1 MHAGRIGIATPC
13 ESPYTAIVHSGGNSM
28 KLIRRRKRLLGAV
41 MLAAAILLAG
51 SAVARAVDAV
61 AVTVTIHADKPGET
75 INPNI
80 YGQFAE
86 HLGAGIYEGVWVG
99 EKSNIP
105 NTHGYRN
112 DVIEALKNLK
122 VPVVRWPGGCFA
134 DEYHWRDGIGPREKR
149 PVKVNT
155 HWGGVPETN
164 EFGTHEFMAFAE
176 MIGTK
181 VYISGNVGSGSP
193 QEMADWMEYMTSD
206 TVSTLA
212 NERRK
217 NGRDKPWDVHYFGIG
232 NETWGCGGNMTP
244 EWYANLFRQ
253 YATFIK
259 TPRGKRPVIVASGD
273 RDAGTEWAEVLTTK
287 VERDLDAIS
296 HHFYTIPT
304 GVWQTKGNSIGFPE
318 SEWISTLRNT
328 MRIDE
333 FIVNNVKILD
343 KNDPKGKVAFYVD
356 EWGTWYDPEPGRE
369 PGFLWQHNTLRDALV
384 AGLNFNI
391 FHRHAKRVQMTNIA
405 QMVNVLQA
413 MILTEGPKMALT
425 PTYHV
430 FQMYIPFQG
439 ATHLPTEIS
448 TPNYSAAGIDV
459 PAVSV
464 SAARDKDGKLQYAL
478 VNLDPNREAVVT
490 TKISGATA
498 ATAQGRVLTAK
509 TMDARNTVQT
519 PEVIY
524 PVKIAGEKKGGA
536 LVLRLP
542 PKSVSVLRLQ

>member
-1 MHAGRIGIATPC
+1 M
-13 ESPYTAIVHSGGNSM
+13 
-28 KLIRRRKRLLGAV
+28 LQRRRKRLLGLLV
-41 MLAAAILLAG
+41 GAATFIAG
-51 SAVARAVDAV
+51 SGAASAADAAQV
-61 AVTVTIHADKPGET
+61 SVTIRADQPGTT
-75 INPNI
+75 INPNV

-99 EKSNIP
+99 EKSAIP
-105 NTHGYRN
+105 NTNGYRN
-112 DVIEALKNLK
+112 DVIDALKNLH

-134 DEYHWRDGIGPREKR
+134 DEYHWRDGIGDRAKR

-217 NGRDKPWDVHYFGIG
+217 NGRDKPWEVQFFGIG

-253 YATFIK
+253 YATYVK
-259 TPRGKRPVIVASGD
+259 APRGHRPKIVASGGND
-273 RDAGTEWAEVLTTK
+273 EGTEWAEVLTK
-287 VERDLDAIS
+287 NVHRDMDAIS
-296 HHFYTIPT
+296 HHYYTIP
-304 GVWQTKGNSIGFPE
+304 GKEWRAKGKSTGFPE
-318 SEWISTLRNT
+318 AEWISTLSHT

-333 FIVNNVKILD
+333 YIRNNVAILD
-343 KNDPKGKVAFYVD
+343 RNDPQGKVAFYVD

-391 FHRHAKRVQMTNIA
+391 FHAHAKRVQMTNIA

-430 FQMYIPFQG
+430 FQMYVPFQG
-439 ATHLPTEIS
+439 ATYLPTEITTS
-448 TPNYSAAGIDV
+448 DYKLGEYTV

-464 SAARDKDGKLQYAL
+464 SAARDTNGKLQLAL
-478 VNLDPNREAVVT
+478 VNLDPHREAVVT
-490 TKISGATA
+490 TKIAGGA
-498 ATAQGRVLTAK
+498 ATQAQGRVLTAQ
-509 TMDARNTVQT
+509 TMDARNTVNA
-519 PEVIY
+519 PEAIY
-524 PVKIAGEKKGGA
+524 PVKISAERKGA
-536 LVLRLP
+536 TLVIRLP

>member
-1 MHAGRIGIATPC
+1 MTK
-13 ESPYTAIVHSGGNSM
+13 T
-28 KLIRRRKRLLGAV
+28 RRFRP
-41 MLAAAILLAG
+41 LLACVLALTACAG
-51 SAVARAVDAV
+51 AAVAAEAAKVS
-61 AVTVTIHADKPGET
+61 VTIRADQPGDV
-75 INPNI
+75 INPNV

-105 NTHGYRN
+105 NTNGYRN
-112 DVIEALKNLK
+112 DVIQALKDLK

-244 EWYANLFRQ
+244 EFYANLFRQ
-253 YATFIK
+253 YATYVK
-259 TPRGKRPVIVASGD
+259 APRGKRPVIVASGGND
-273 RDAGTEWAEVLTTK
+273 EHTVWVDVLTK
-287 VERDLDAIS
+287 NVQRDLDAIS
-296 HHFYTIPT
+296 HHYYTTPT
-304 GVWQTKGNSIGFPE
+304 GVWRKKGNSVGFPE
-318 SEWISTLRNT
+318 SEWISTLAHT

-333 FIVNNVKILD
+333 YIEQNVKILD
-343 KNDPKGKVAFYVD
+343 ERDPRGRTAFYVD

-369 PGFLWQHNTLRDALV
+369 PGFLYQQNTQRDALV
-384 AGLNFNI
+384 AALNFNI

-413 MILTEGPKMALT
+413 MILTDGAKMALT
-425 PTYHV
+425 PTYHA
-430 FQMYIPFQG
+430 FHLYIPFQG
-439 ATHLPTEIS
+439 ATHLPAEIE
-448 TPNYSAAGIDV
+448 TPNYSLGTYTV

-464 SAARDKDGKLQYAL
+464 SAARDTQGSLQLAL
-478 VNLDPNREAVVT
+478 VNLHPKQEAVVT
-490 TKISGATA
+490 TRVRGASAREA
-498 ATAQGRVLTAK
+498 AGRTLTARA
-509 TMDARNTVQT
+509 MDAHNTPDQ
-519 PEVIY
+519 PEVVT
-524 PVKIAGEKKGGA
+524 PTKMAARRSGDA
-536 LVLRLP
+536 LVLTLP
-542 PKSVSVLRLQ
+542 PMSVSVVKLR

>member
-1 MHAGRIGIATPC
+1 M
-13 ESPYTAIVHSGGNSM
+13 NM
-28 KLIRRRKRLLGAV
+28 RRRGRLLGLV
-41 MLAAAILLAG
+41 LLGAATFIAG
-51 SAVARAVDAV
+51 SAAIQAAEATEVS
-61 AVTVTIHADKPGET
+61 VTIRADQPGAV
-75 INPNI
+75 INPNV

-105 NTHGYRN
+105 NTNGYRN
-112 DVIEALKNLK
+112 DVIQALKDLK

-181 VYISGNVGSGSP
+181 VYISGNVGSGSV
-193 QEMADWMEYMTSD
+193 QEMADWLEYMTSD

-217 NGRDKPWDVHYFGIG
+217 NGRDKPWDVHFFGIG

-253 YATFIK
+253 YATYVK
-259 TPRGKRPVIVASGD
+259 APRGKRPKIVASGGND
-273 RDAGTEWAEVLTTK
+273 EGTEWAQVLTTK
-287 VERDLDAIS
+287 VSRDMDAIS
-296 HHFYTIPT
+296 HHYYTIP
-304 GVWQTKGNSIGFPE
+304 GKEWRNKGKSIGFPE
-318 SEWISTLRNT
+318 AEWISTLSHT

-333 FIVNNVKILD
+333 YITNNVKILD
-343 KNDPKGKVAFYVD
+343 QNDPQGKVAFYVD

-391 FHRHAKRVQMTNIA
+391 FHEHAKRVQMTNIA

-413 MILTEGPKMALT
+413 MILTEGRKMALT

-430 FQMYIPFQG
+430 FHMYIPFQG
-439 ATHLPTEIS
+439 ATHLPTEIE
-448 TPNYSAAGIDV
+448 TPEYKLGEYTV

-464 SAARDKDGKLQYAL
+464 SAARDVAGRLQLAL
-478 VNLDPNREAVVT
+478 VNLDPHHEAAVT
-490 TKISGATA
+490 TKIAGGSAKQ
-498 ATAQGRVLTAK
+498 AQGRVLTAK
-509 TMDARNTVQT
+509 AMDARNTVEA
-519 PEVIY
+519 PEAIH
-524 PVKIAGEKKGGA
+524 PVKISAQRRDSS
-536 LVLRLP
+536 LVVRLP
-542 PKSVSVLRLQ
+542 AKSVAVLQLQ

>member
-1 MHAGRIGIATPC
+1 
-13 ESPYTAIVHSGGNSM
+13 M
-28 KLIRRRKRLLGAV
+28 KLVRRRKRWLGMLLLGT
-41 MLAAAILLAG
+41 AAIISG
-51 SAVARAVDAV
+51 SAVGAEAVNV
-61 AVTVTIHADKPGET
+61 SVTIRADQPGPT

-105 NTHGYRN
+105 NTNGYRN
-112 DVIEALKNLK
+112 DVIQALKDLK

-176 MIGTK
+176 MIDTK

-193 QEMADWMEYMTSD
+193 QEMADWMEYMTSN

-217 NGRDKPWDVHYFGIG
+217 NGRDQPWDVHFFGIG
-232 NETWGCGGNMTP
+232 NETWGCGGNMRP
-244 EWYANLFRQ
+244 EFYADLFRQ
-253 YATFIK
+253 YATYIK
-259 TPRGKRPVIVASGD
+259 APRGKRPKIIASGGND
-273 RDAGTEWAEVLTTK
+273 EGTRWVEVLTNM
-287 VERDLDAIS
+287 VERDMDGIS
-296 HHFYTIPT
+296 HHFYTIPS
-304 GVWQTKGNSIGFPE
+304 GVWQKKGNALGFAE
-318 SEWISTLRNT
+318 QEWIATLQYT
-328 MRIDE
+328 MRVEE

-343 KNDPKGKVAFYVD
+343 QKDPKGKVGFYVD

-369 PGFLWQHNTLRDALV
+369 PGFLWQQNSLRDALV
-384 AGLNFNI
+384 AALNFNI
-391 FHRHAKRVQMTNIA
+391 FHRHARRVHMTNIA

-413 MILTEGPKMALT
+413 MILTDGPKMTLT
-425 PTYHV
+425 PTYHA

-439 ATHLPTEIS
+439 ATYLPTEVQ
-448 TPNYSAAGIDV
+448 TPEYKLGKNTV
-459 PAVSV
+459 PSVSV
-464 SAARDKDGKLQYAL
+464 SAARDAQGAVQLAL
-478 VNLDPNREAVVT
+478 VNLDPHKEAVVT
-490 TKISGATA
+490 TQLQGAK
-498 ATAQGRVLTAK
+498 ATSATGRVLTAK
-509 TMDARNTVQT
+509 VMDAHNTVDQ
-519 PEVIY
+519 PETVA
-524 PVKIAGEKKGGA
+524 PVKISARREGSA

-542 PKSVSVLRLQ
+542 PKSVSVVRLQ

>member
-1 MHAGRIGIATPC
+1 MR
-13 ESPYTAIVHSGGNSM
+13 
-28 KLIRRRKRLLGAV
+28 LIRRRKRLFGMFLLGTA
-41 MLAAAILLAG
+41 MFISG
-51 SAVARAVDAV
+51 SAVARAAEV
-61 AVTVTIHADKPGET
+61 AVSVTIHADQPGPV

-99 EKSNIP
+99 EKSKIP
-105 NTHGYRN
+105 NTNGYRN
-112 DVIEALKNLK
+112 DVIDALKNLK

-134 DEYHWRDGIGPREKR
+134 DEYHWRDGIGDRAKR

-155 HWGGVPETN
+155 HWGGVAETN

-244 EWYANLFRQ
+244 QWYANLFRQ

-259 TPRGKRPVIVASGD
+259 APRGKRPVIVASGD
-273 RDAGTEWAEVLTTK
+273 RDEGTAWAEVLTTQ

-304 GVWQTKGNSIGFPE
+304 GVWQKKGNSIGFPE
-318 SEWISTLRNT
+318 AEWISTLRNT
-328 MRIDE
+328 LRVDE

-384 AGLNFNI
+384 AGLNFNV
-391 FHRHAKRVQMTNIA
+391 FHKHARRVQMTNIA

-413 MILTEGPKMALT
+413 MILTDGPKMALT

-430 FQMYIPFQG
+430 FHMYIPFQG
-439 ATHLPTEIS
+439 ATYLPTDIS
-448 TPNYSAAGIDV
+448 APDYKLGEVAV
-459 PAVSV
+459 PSVTV
-464 SAARDKDGKLQYAL
+464 SAARDKDGKLQLAL
-478 VNLDPNREAVVT
+478 VNTDPHKEAVVT
-490 TKISGATA
+490 TKLTGAS
-498 ATAQGRVLTAK
+498 ATSAQGRVLTAK
-509 TMDARNTVQT
+509 TMDARNTVDA
-519 PEVIY
+519 PEAIY
-524 PVKIAGEKKGGA
+524 PVKISAERKGSA

-542 PKSVSVLRLQ
+542 PMSVSVVKLQ

>member
-1 MHAGRIGIATPC
+1 
-13 ESPYTAIVHSGGNSM
+13 M
-28 KLIRRRKRLLGAV
+28 KFIRRHRRLLGLAV
-41 MLAAAILLAG
+41 MGVAAFVAG
-51 SAVARAVDAV
+51 SVTARAADAV
-61 AVTVTIHADKPGET
+61 QVSVTIRADQPGAT
-75 INPNI
+75 INPNV

-99 EKSNIP
+99 EKSAIP
-105 NTHGYRN
+105 NTNGYRN
-112 DVIEALKNLK
+112 DVIQALKNLQ

-134 DEYHWRDGIGPREKR
+134 DEYHWRDGIGDRAKR

-217 NGRDKPWDVHYFGIG
+217 NGRDKPWDVHFFGIG

-244 EWYANLFRQ
+244 QWYANLFRQ
-253 YATFIK
+253 YATYVK
-259 TPRGKRPVIVASGD
+259 APRGKRPKIVASGGND
-273 RDAGTEWAEVLTTK
+273 EGTEWADVLTTQ
-287 VERDLDAIS
+287 VHRDMDAIS
-296 HHFYTIPT
+296 HHYYTIP
-304 GVWQTKGNSIGFPE
+304 GKEWRQKGKSAGFPE
-318 SEWISTLRNT
+318 SEWISTLSHT

-333 FIVNNVKILD
+333 YITNNVKILD
-343 KNDPKGKVAFYVD
+343 KNDPQGKVAFYVD

-439 ATHLPTEIS
+439 ATYLPTEIV
-448 TPNYSAAGIDV
+448 TPDYVLGGETV
-459 PAVSV
+459 PSVSV
-464 SAARDKDGKLQYAL
+464 TAARDKDGRLQYAL

-490 TKISGATA
+490 TKIAGTA
-498 ATAQGRVLTAK
+498 ATAAQGRVLTAK
-509 TMDARNTVQT
+509 TMDARNTVDT
-519 PEVIY
+519 PEAIY
-524 PVKIAGEKKGGA
+524 PVKISAERKGGA

>member
-1 MHAGRIGIATPC
+1 MTR
-13 ESPYTAIVHSGGNSM
+13 S
-28 KLIRRRKRLLGAV
+28 RRRLIV
-41 MLAAAILLAG
+41 NVLLAG
-51 SAVARAVDAV
+51 AAALIAGSVHAAEAVKA
-61 AVTVTIHADKPGET
+61 AVTIRADQPGPV
-75 INPNI
+75 INPNV

-105 NTHGYRN
+105 NTNGYRN
-112 DVIEALKNLK
+112 DVIQALKDLK

-193 QEMADWMEYMTSD
+193 QEMADWMEYMTSN

-217 NGRDKPWDVHYFGIG
+217 NGREQPWDVHYFGIG

-244 EWYANLFRQ
+244 EYYANLFRQ
-253 YATFIK
+253 YATYVK
-259 TPRGKRPVIVASGD
+259 APRGKRPKIVASGGND
-273 RDAGTEWAEVLTTK
+273 EETTWVDVLTK
-287 VERDLDAIS
+287 NVPRGMDAIS
-296 HHFYTIPT
+296 HHYYTIPS
-304 GVWQTKGNSIGFPE
+304 GVWAKKGNSLGFTE
-318 SEWISTLRNT
+318 QEWIATLERT
-328 MRIDE
+328 MQIDK
-333 FIVNNVKILD
+333 FIVDNVKILEER
-343 KNDPKGKVAFYVD
+343 DPQNRTAFYVD

-369 PGFLWQHNTLRDALV
+369 PGFLWQHNSLRDALV

-391 FHRHAKRVQMTNIA
+391 FHKHAKRVQMTNIA

-425 PTYHV
+425 PTYHA
-430 FQMYIPFQG
+430 FHMYIPFQG
-439 ATHLPTEIS
+439 ATYLPTEIT
-448 TPNYSAAGIDV
+448 TPDYALGKNTI

-464 SAARDKDGKLQYAL
+464 SAARDTQGKLHLAL
-478 VNLDPNREAVVT
+478 VNTDPHREAVVT
-490 TKISGATA
+490 TSIAGAEA
-498 ATAQGRVLTAK
+498 KQALGRVLTAK
-509 TMDARNTVQT
+509 AMDAHNTVEK
-519 PEVIY
+519 PEQVA
-524 PVKIAGEKKGGA
+524 PVKISGKREGGK

-542 PKSVSVLRLQ
+542 PMSISVVALQ

>member
-1 MHAGRIGIATPC
+1 
-13 ESPYTAIVHSGGNSM
+13 M
-28 KLIRRRKRLLGAV
+28 KFPRRRKRLFGLLLLGA
-41 MLAAAILLAG
+41 AAFIAG
-51 SAVARAVDAV
+51 SVSARAAETGAV
-61 AVTVTIHADKPGET
+61 QVKVTIHADQPGEV
-75 INPNI
+75 INPNV

-99 EKSNIP
+99 EKSPIP
-105 NTHGYRN
+105 NTNGYRN
-112 DVIEALKNLK
+112 DVIDALKNLH

-155 HWGGVPETN
+155 HWGGVAETN
-164 EFGTHEFMAFAE
+164 AFGTHEFMTFAE

-217 NGRDKPWDVHYFGIG
+217 NGRDKPWEVNFFGIG

-244 EWYANLFRQ
+244 EWYSNLFRQ
-253 YATFIK
+253 FATYVK
-259 TPRGKRPVIVASGD
+259 APRGHRPKIVASGGN
-273 RDAGTEWAEVLTTK
+273 DAGTDWVSVLTTN
-287 VERDLDAIS
+287 VHRDMDAIS
-296 HHFYTIPT
+296 HHYYTIP
-304 GVWQTKGNSIGFPE
+304 GKEWRNKGKSIGFPE
-318 SEWISTLRNT
+318 AEWISTLSHT

-333 FIVNNVKILD
+333 YITNNEKILD
-343 KNDPKGKVAFYVD
+343 QNDPQGKVAFYVD

-413 MILTEGPKMALT
+413 MILTDGPKMALT

-439 ATHLPTEIS
+439 ATYLPSEIT
-448 TPNYSAAGIDV
+448 TPEYKLADETV

-464 SAARDKDGKLQYAL
+464 SAARDTSGKLQLAL

-490 TKISGATA
+490 TQITGAA
-498 ATAQGRVLTAK
+498 ATQAQGRVLTAK
-509 TMDARNTVQT
+509 TMDARNTVDA
-519 PEVIY
+519 PAAIY
-524 PVKIAGEKKGGA
+524 PVKIAAERKGSA
-536 LVLRLP
+536 LVVRLP